1 MNASVHL
8 RVFTTLIAVSSLS
21 TAHAVPPPTPDPQV
35 RQVAGGGPAIR
46 LVENQGG
53 VLRTATNEV
62 GATPLTLDAQ
72 RDAMLRRAPGLIPI
86 EAGIEDRNGLQVS
99 TRVMPP
105 DLRLPLGFQ
114 RVYAIPGDSAH
125 FVRGNGAIFAVFP
138 RGTYRRAI
146 EGGAPTLP
154 PSTVFQFGD
163 PTRDRWF
170 GVTGAHQPEEMKVL
184 RFDVAD
190 IVAEG
195 ATIGLRSKSTDTSDA
210 RSAQSIQSQLMEFI
224 APRSDETSVDRAKPF
239 AKLRFGPAVVVN
251 ES

>member
-21 TAHAVPPPTPDPQV
+21 TAHAVPPPTPGPQV

-62 GATPLTLDAQ
+62 VATPLTLDAQ

-114 RVYAIPGDSAH
+114 RV
-125 FVRGNGAIFAVFP
+125 
-138 RGTYRRAI
+138 
-146 EGGAPTLP
+146 
-154 PSTVFQFGD
+154 
-163 PTRDRWF
+163 
-170 GVTGAHQPEEMKVL
+170 
-184 RFDVAD
+184 
-190 IVAEG
+190 
-195 ATIGLRSKSTDTSDA
+195 
-210 RSAQSIQSQLMEFI
+210 
-224 APRSDETSVDRAKPF
+224 
-239 AKLRFGPAVVVN
+239 
-251 ES
+251 

>member
-1 MNASVHL
+1 M
-8 RVFTTLIAVSSLS
+8 
-21 TAHAVPPPTPDPQV
+21 Q
-35 RQVAGGGPAIR
+35 
-46 LVENQGG
+46 
-53 VLRTATNEV
+53 
-62 GATPLTLDAQ
+62 
-72 RDAMLRRAPGLIPI
+72 
-86 EAGIEDRNGLQVS
+86 
-99 TRVMPP
+99 P

-125 FVRGNGAIFAVFP
+125 FVRGSGAIFAVFP

-146 EGGAPTLP
+146 EGGSPTLP

-190 IVAEG
+190 IVADG
-195 ATIGLRSKSTDTSDA
+195 ATIGLRSKSTDTSN
-210 RSAQSIQSQLMEFI
+210 AQSIQSQLMEFI
-224 APRSDETSVDRAKPF
+224 APRNDETSVDRAKPF